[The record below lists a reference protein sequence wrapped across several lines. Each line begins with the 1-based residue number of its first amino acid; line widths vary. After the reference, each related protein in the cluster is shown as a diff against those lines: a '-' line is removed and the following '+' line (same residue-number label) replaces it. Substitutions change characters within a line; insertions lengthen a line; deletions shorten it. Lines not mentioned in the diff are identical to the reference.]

1 MNTVIIDKR
10 ICLESKYLNS
20 KINDH
25 IFDKLQIVV
34 SSECTKEHGHIIKV
48 NKVIAIIS
56 HEIDRANSENVFTVQ
71 FEADTLK
78 PEKNTIMTG
87 KVCMVYKD
95 GIFITVMNRQK
106 MLIPR
111 MYLNDYNFDEVNE
124 CYRFKNDD
132 TITISEGDDAEAVVT
147 ASQYSKNNFSCF
159 GSLKSCPVI

>member
-1 MNTVIIDKR
+1 MNTVIMQKR

-25 IFDKLQIVV
+25 IFEKLQRVI
-34 SSECTKEHGHIIKV
+34 STECTQEHGHIIKV
-48 NKVIAIIS
+48 NKVLAILS

-78 PEKNTIMTG
+78 PEKNTIMSG

-106 MLIPR
+106 MLIPS
-111 MYLNDYNFDEVNE
+111 MYLNDYNFDDVNQ
-124 CYRFKNDD
+124 CYRSKNDD
-132 TITISEGDDAEAVVT
+132 TIIISEGDEATAVVT

-159 GSLKSCPVI
+159 GSLKPCPL